1 MTALLELTVYFTVWT
16 LITVV
21 VGAAIRNQEW
31 TKEGRDIGLGNRDN
45 LKEATPMGGRA
56 ERAAKNSIEAAVFF
70 VPLALI
76 ANAAGMDAE
85 VMLGA
90 QIAFWAR
97 IAYVPIYIAGV
108 KYLRSFVWIVGVVGQ
123 LQFDVLASRIQQKYA
138 RIVTHFSI
146 SGGADCTTGD
156 FNCMAREL
164 DRFCLDYANTESLSW
179 HHCVSAS
186 LWMIG
191 TAKPE
196 L

>member
-31 TKEGRDIGLGNRDN
+31 TKEGREIGLGNRDN

-56 ERAAKNSIEAAVFF
+56 ERAAKNSIEASVFF

-76 ANAAGMDAE
+76 ANAARMDAE

-97 IAYVPIYIAGV
+97 IAYVPIYIAGI
-108 KYLRSFVWIVGVVGQ
+108 KYLRSLVWIVGVVGYGMMVAAM
-123 LQFDVLASRIQQKYA
+123 L
-138 RIVTHFSI
+138 
-146 SGGADCTTGD
+146 
-156 FNCMAREL
+156 
-164 DRFCLDYANTESLSW
+164 
-179 HHCVSAS
+179 
-186 LWMIG
+186 
-191 TAKPE
+191 
-196 L
+196 

>member
-21 VGAAIRNQEW
+21 VGGAIRNQEW

-97 IAYVPIYIAGV
+97 IAYVPIYIVGI
-108 KYLRSFVWIVGVVGQ
+108 KYLRSLVWIGGVVGYGMMVAAM
-123 LQFDVLASRIQQKYA
+123 L
-138 RIVTHFSI
+138 
-146 SGGADCTTGD
+146 
-156 FNCMAREL
+156 
-164 DRFCLDYANTESLSW
+164 
-179 HHCVSAS
+179 
-186 LWMIG
+186 
-191 TAKPE
+191 
-196 L
+196 

>member
-56 ERAAKNSIEAAVFF
+56 ERAAKNSIEAAIFF

-76 ANAAGMDAE
+76 ANAAGLDAE

-90 QIAFWAR
+90 QVAFWAR
-97 IAYVPIYIAGV
+97 IAYVPIYIAGI
-108 KYLRSFVWIVGVVGQ
+108 KYLRSLVWIVGVVG
-123 LQFDVLASRIQQKYA
+123 Y
-138 RIVTHFSI
+138 
-146 SGGADCTTGD
+146 G
-156 FNCMAREL
+156 MM
-164 DRFCLDYANTESLSW
+164 
-179 HHCVSAS
+179 VSAM
-186 LWMIG
+186 L
-191 TAKPE
+191 
-196 L
+196 

>member
-45 LKEATPMGGRA
+45 LNEATPMGGRA

-97 IAYVPIYIAGV
+97 IAYVPIYIVGI
-108 KYLRSFVWIVGVVGQ
+108 KYLRSLVWIGGVVGYGMMVAAM
-123 LQFDVLASRIQQKYA
+123 L
-138 RIVTHFSI
+138 
-146 SGGADCTTGD
+146 
-156 FNCMAREL
+156 
-164 DRFCLDYANTESLSW
+164 
-179 HHCVSAS
+179 
-186 LWMIG
+186 
-191 TAKPE
+191 
-196 L
+196 

>member
-31 TKEGRDIGLGNRDN
+31 TREGRDIGLGNRDN

-76 ANAAGMDAE
+76 ANAAGLDAE

-90 QIAFWAR
+90 QVAFWAR
-97 IAYVPIYIAGV
+97 IAYVPIYIAGI
-108 KYLRSFVWIVGVVGQ
+108 KYLRSLVWIGGVVGYGMMVAAM
-123 LQFDVLASRIQQKYA
+123 L
-138 RIVTHFSI
+138 
-146 SGGADCTTGD
+146 
-156 FNCMAREL
+156 
-164 DRFCLDYANTESLSW
+164 
-179 HHCVSAS
+179 
-186 LWMIG
+186 
-191 TAKPE
+191 
-196 L
+196 

>member
-97 IAYVPIYIAGV
+97 IAYVPIYIAGI
-108 KYLRSFVWIVGVVGQ
+108 KYLRSLVWIVGVVGYGMMVAAM
-123 LQFDVLASRIQQKYA
+123 L
-138 RIVTHFSI
+138 
-146 SGGADCTTGD
+146 
-156 FNCMAREL
+156 
-164 DRFCLDYANTESLSW
+164 
-179 HHCVSAS
+179 
-186 LWMIG
+186 
-191 TAKPE
+191 
-196 L
+196 